1 MPSGDFN
8 GSFFSKIIL
17 ALDCKLISDVC
28 FDKICLITIKKKIE
42 SENENESEH
51 VLHIPFFNV
60 FTISFLRTHIC
71 VCTVH
76 LILNLSATIRFGR
89 AQ

>member
-1 MPSGDFN
+1 MAPGDFN
-8 GSFFSKIIL
+8 GYFFLKIIL
-17 ALDCKLISDVC
+17 ALDCKLVSDVC
-28 FDKICLITIKKKIE
+28 FDKICLITIKNKIE
-42 SENENESEH
+42 SENESEH

-71 VCTVH
+71 VCTIH
-76 LILNLSATIRFGR
+76 LILNLSTTIRFGR